1 MKQGASALLIA
12 AAAFA
17 LGGCGETRFTEVL
30 SGGKPS
36 AAGNLQVQTNQNLA
50 MPPDLR
56 LPRPGAATSEAQVA
70 TYNPPAEDNLS
81 DENLVD
87 QGLPGD
93 EPAAAAPAQG
103 SVKAAAPVKPAGD
116 IYDRYGIS
124 KTRPDGTKK
133 SDGELQNELK
143 KAYLAKKRQS
153 EPGYGTIWNIGAIF
167 KDG

>member
-12 AAAFA
+12 AVALA
-17 LGGCGETRFTEVL
+17 LGGCGETRLTDML

-36 AAGNLQVQTNQNLA
+36 AAGNMQVQTNQNLA

-56 LPRPGAATSEAQVA
+56 LPQPGAASSEAQVA
-70 TYNPPAEDNLS
+70 TYDPPADDSMTN
-81 DENLVD
+81 ENLVE
-87 QGLPGD
+87 QGLPD
-93 EPAAAAPAQG
+93 DQPAAAPAQG
-103 SVKAAAPVKPAGD
+103 AVKTAAPAQPAGD

-133 SDGELQNELK
+133 SDGELQAELK

-153 EPGYGTIWNIGAIF
+153 EPGYGTIWNVGAIF